1 MVQTPVYFDNLATTP
16 VDPRVL
22 EGMLPYFTEHFGNA
36 ASNTHDFGWKARE
49 AVERARSQVAALLG
63 ARFPREIV
71 FTSGATEANNLALK
85 GVAAF
90 YREQGN
96 HIITCATE
104 HKAVL
109 DCCKHLETQGCEVT
123 YLAVDAHG
131 LIDLAELEAAITERT
146 ILISLM
152 AANNEIGTVQP
163 LEEIG
168 ALAKEREVLWH
179 CDGAQAVGK
188 MALDVEALGID
199 LLSLSGHKL
208 YGPKGVGALFVRSRR
223 PRVRL
228 KALLDGGGHERG
240 LRSGTLN
247 VPGIVGLGEAC
258 QLYRAERTSEEQR
271 LMRLRQRLCEGIVT
285 RLDGVW
291 QNGHP
296 QRHLAGCLHL
306 SFARVD
312 GAALLLA
319 LQDVALSSGAACTS
333 GDDKLSHVLQA
344 IGVDEDRAAAS
355 LRFGLGRFHTEEEV
369 DFVANRVVFEVE
381 RLRGVHTEALVKAV
395 APSSVNPAGVK
406 AHL

>member
-1 MVQTPVYFDNLATTP
+1 MLQIPLYFDNLATTP

-22 EGMLPYFTEHFGNA
+22 EVMLPYFTEHFGNA
-36 ASNTHDFGWKARE
+36 ASTTHAFGWKARE
-49 AVERARSQVAALLG
+49 AVERARTQVAALLG
-63 ARFPREIV
+63 ARLPREIV
-71 FTSGATEANNLALK
+71 FTSGATEADNLAIK

-90 YREQGN
+90 YRNKGN

-109 DCCKHLETQGCEVT
+109 DCCKRLEVQGCEVT
-123 YLAVDAHG
+123 YLPVDEHG
-131 LIDLAELEAAITERT
+131 LVDLVALEAAITQRT
-146 ILISLM
+146 VLISLM

-163 LEEIG
+163 LERIG
-168 ALAKEREVLWH
+168 ALAKERGVLWH

-199 LLSLSGHKL
+199 LLSVSGHKL
-208 YGPKGVGALFVRSRR
+208 YGPKGIGVLYVRSRQ

-228 KALLDGGGHERG
+228 EALLEGGGHERG

-258 QLYRAERTSEEQR
+258 ELYRVERQGEQER
-271 LMRLRQRLCEGIVT
+271 LARLRQRLYEGIVA

-296 QRHLAGCLHL
+296 QRHLPGCLHL
-306 SFARVD
+306 SFAQVD
-312 GAALLLA
+312 GTALILA
-319 LQDVALSSGAACTS
+319 LQDIALSSGSACTS

-344 IGVDEDRAAAS
+344 IGMDDERAAAS

-369 DFVANRVVFEVE
+369 DYVANRVVSEVE
-381 RLRGVHTEALVKAV
+381 RLRQVRGEALVEAV
-395 APSSVNPAGVK
+395 EQSSVNPVDVET
-406 AHL
+406 HL